1 MDELHLLLKGILE
14 VLQALVLVESLIQ
27 STLDLVEEVRRRA
40 GEHKHRTDSAETK
53 TARLHPGRL
62 VS

>member
-27 STLDLVEEVRRRA
+27 STLDFVEEVRRRKK
-40 GEHKHRTDSAETK
+40 EHKH
-53 TARLHPGRL
+53 
-62 VS
+62 